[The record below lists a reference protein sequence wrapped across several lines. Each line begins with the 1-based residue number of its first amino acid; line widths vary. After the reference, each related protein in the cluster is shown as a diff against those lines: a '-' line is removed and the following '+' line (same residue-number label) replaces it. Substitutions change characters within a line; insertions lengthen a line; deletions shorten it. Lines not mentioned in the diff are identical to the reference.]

1 MPKIDDV
8 RTEGEMG
15 SSATMEKAGVGD
27 SDDDAATHH
36 RCGACLVSLP
46 DSCAPPSVLMN
57 SFERRVM
64 ADLEAFR
71 GVQQP
76 RRISTSEMDA
86 QVSHGEAVRAS
97 STPVAARGITTY
109 FKMGGEINLS
119 KGQVE
124 MFAYV
129 FDSDLLPS
137 EHIVKIGGSSATRQE
152 LFCLS
157 KDHIIT
163 AKIME
168 LWARKCTWEQRS
180 ITLKTTWCLPPSFS
194 ISENQVLI
202 TTTIDLVL
210 GSSNELR
217 KTIMDN
223 ASEHWFQ
230 LNELNQ
236 AYMICYLYTLVCGI

>member
-1 MPKIDDV
+1 RSEVYNNRVVYQLLKWMHKYP
-8 RTEGEMG
+8 
-15 SSATMEKAGVGD
+15 MEKQYE
-27 SDDDAATHH
+27 H
-36 RCGACLVSLP
+36 
-46 DSCAPPSVLMN
+46 
-57 SFERRVM
+57 
-64 ADLEAFR
+64 
-71 GVQQP
+71 Q
-76 RRISTSEMDA
+76 
-86 QVSHGEAVRAS
+86 
-97 STPVAARGITTY
+97 AR
-109 FKMGGEINLS
+109 
-119 KGQVE
+119 Q
-124 MFAYV
+124 
-129 FDSDLLPS
+129 LLHV

-194 ISENQVLI
+194 AVVLSQIISSAHFEACPFEHGDFSGGWSSQTIEVVHDVQPPPTCQEDSALWISENQVLI

-223 ASEHWFQ
+223 A
-230 LNELNQ
+230 
-236 AYMICYLYTLVCGI
+236 

>member
-1 MPKIDDV
+1 RSEVYNNRVVYQLLKWMHKYP
-8 RTEGEMG
+8 
-15 SSATMEKAGVGD
+15 MEKQYE
-27 SDDDAATHH
+27 H
-36 RCGACLVSLP
+36 
-46 DSCAPPSVLMN
+46 
-57 SFERRVM
+57 
-64 ADLEAFR
+64 
-71 GVQQP
+71 Q
-76 RRISTSEMDA
+76 
-86 QVSHGEAVRAS
+86 
-97 STPVAARGITTY
+97 AR
-109 FKMGGEINLS
+109 
-119 KGQVE
+119 Q
-124 MFAYV
+124 
-129 FDSDLLPS
+129 LLHV

-194 ISENQVLI
+194 VDVFQHLQIEELIDKYADYMGKYPSLEYIYIPIKDNDHWYLMVMSLEPKIVFHLDSNLPHERKEPRTQSTNTLAVVLSQIISSAHFEACPFEHGDFSGGWSSQTIEVVHDVQPPPTCQEDSALWISENQVLI

-223 ASEHWFQ
+223 A
-230 LNELNQ
+230 
-236 AYMICYLYTLVCGI
+236 